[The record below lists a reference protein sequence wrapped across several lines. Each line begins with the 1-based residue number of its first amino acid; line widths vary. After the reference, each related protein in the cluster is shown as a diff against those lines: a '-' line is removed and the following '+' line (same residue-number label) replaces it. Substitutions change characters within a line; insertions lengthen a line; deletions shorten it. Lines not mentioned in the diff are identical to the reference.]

1 MSGDEGGTLRAAVP
15 DFAPGIRTSTES
27 IEVISKPIFGVIL
40 NQPKELKLGK
50 NHPPF
55 LKGGRGD

>member
-1 MSGDEGGTLRAAVP
+1 MAAGMEARP
-15 DFAPGIRTSTES
+15 AELG

-55 LKGGRGD
+55 LKAIIYLLT